1 MKLHI
6 NSFIFGLAILL
17 SVGCAPEQDSYTQTI
32 TNTEGLANAKISYT
46 QNDSIIYAGELSAS
60 AITYNR
66 IADQNVTVKITDE
79 SGTTTFTD
87 VPSKYIN
94 LDAEVEV
101 TRNVFQDY
109 FPKEWAPMKGQPYTT
124 LYLKSK
130 QDIQVFYMKCVMT
143 NTDKEIGKYSE
154 DF

>member
-1 MKLHI
+1 MKSGI
-6 NSFIFGLAILL
+6 YTIIFGLLVLFVA
-17 SVGCAPEQDSYTQTI
+17 CAPEQATYTQTI
-32 TNTEGLANAKISYT
+32 TKTTGLSNAEVSYV
-46 QNDSIIYAGELSAS
+46 QNDSILYTGELSTS
-60 AITYNR
+60 AITYSR
-66 IADQNVTVKITDE
+66 VADQNVTVSITDE
-79 SGTTTFTD
+79 GGTSTFTE

-109 FPKEWAPMKGQPYTT
+109 FPEEWAPMKGKPFTT
-124 LYLKSK
+124 LYIKSK
-130 QDIQVFYMKCVMT
+130 QDNQVFYMKCVMT